1 MSEIAA
7 ASSRYFSEVKQALI
21 DKFTIRLAPNKKR
34 LAKAL
39 FSVVFLFVIPV
50 WMVHCG
56 YSFLNNQGGLLTA
69 VSEFTDLRIKNVSV
83 GVYHEG
89 KAVQPADWHI
99 QTDHIKN
106 ILPFEVGHYI
116 LDANPEKVR
125 KAVANV
131 PWVKSATVKLQ
142 LPDHVIISIEENIPY
157 ALWQVDGV
165 FYLIDEAGDI
175 ITDQNLERYDY
186 LPWIVGGDAN
196 LYAEEYVMMMRD
208 FDHIFQGIKAA
219 YRVGNRRWTLLTH
232 NDIEISLSEQ
242 NPRAS
247 LEKLTYLHQKY
258 AILEKEI
265 SAIDLRIPTKTFL
278 RKNNDSAMQL
288 FQNKNGQDA

>member
-50 WMVHCG
+50 WMVHFG

-106 ILPFEVGHYI
+106 ILPLKLDIISLMLI
-116 LDANPEKVR
+116 LR
-125 KAVANV
+125 KFVSRSNV

-165 FYLIDEAGDI
+165 F
-175 ITDQNLERYDY
+175 T
-186 LPWIVGGDAN
+186 
-196 LYAEEYVMMMRD
+196 
-208 FDHIFQGIKAA
+208 
-219 YRVGNRRWTLLTH
+219 
-232 NDIEISLSEQ
+232 
-242 NPRAS
+242 
-247 LEKLTYLHQKY
+247 
-258 AILEKEI
+258 
-265 SAIDLRIPTKTFL
+265 
-278 RKNNDSAMQL
+278 
-288 FQNKNGQDA
+288 

>member
-1 MSEIAA
+1 MSEIAVSPLEYFA
-7 ASSRYFSEVKQALI
+7 ALKQHLIGKFSM
-21 DKFTIRLAPNKKR
+21 RLAPTKR
-34 LAKAL
+34 RLIKAL
-39 FSVVFLFVIPV
+39 LSIVFLFFTPI
-50 WMVHCG
+50 WMVHFG
-56 YSFLNNQGGLLTA
+56 YAFLNNQGGLLTA

-83 GVYHEG
+83 RVHHNG
-89 KAVQPADWHI
+89 KDVPHADWHVE
-99 QTDHIKN
+99 TEHIEN
-106 ILPFEVGHYI
+106 ILPFEIGSYI
-116 LDANPEKVR
+116 LDSNPEDIR
-125 KAVANV
+125 KAVSNV

-142 LPDHVIISIEENIPY
+142 LPDHVIISVEENIPY
-157 ALWQVDGV
+157 ALWQVDGT

-196 LYAEEYVMMMRD
+196 LYAREYVMMMRD
-208 FDHIFQGIKAA
+208 FDHIFQGVKAA
-219 YRVGNRRWTLLTH
+219 YRVGERRWTLITH

-247 LEKLTYLHQKY
+247 LEKLSNLHQKY

-288 FQNKNGQDA
+288 FQNISGQDA